1 MAFENNGWQRE
12 FHNGIKTVEELEEF
26 LPLGDGEKEQLSE
39 VIRQHPML
47 VSRYYLSL
55 INTSDPADPLRKMMV
70 PSAHELDMAGLY
82 DTSGELNNTRV
93 KGLQHKYRQT
103 ALVLATSICA
113 GYCRYC
119 FRKRL
124 VGRPSDEIVENID
137 AIVDYITGHPEI
149 NNVLISG
156 GDPLILQTAT
166 LEKILDKLAALPQLS
181 FIRIGSKVPVVLPR
195 RILEDKDLQALLK
208 RHSLPHRRLYI
219 ITQFNHPREV
229 TEQAE
234 AAVNSLISAGCI
246 ISNQTTLL
254 KGVNDNAKT
263 LAALMTKLSSIG
275 DLPYYIFQCRPVKRV
290 RNYFQLP
297 LHRGIEI
304 VENAKSMLNGQ
315 AKRFKYAMS
324 HETGKIEIIGKFGK
338 DIFFK
343 YHQAKNP
350 GLSGVFFKTPLEET
364 AGWLESEDLPLPN

>member
-1 MAFENNGWQRE
+1 MAFENNSWLRE
-12 FHNGIKTVEELEEF
+12 LHNGIKNVEELEEF
-26 LPLGDGEKEQLSE
+26 LPLGNGEKEQLSE

-70 PSAHELDMAGLY
+70 PSAHELDTAGLY

-103 ALVLATSICA
+103 ALILATSVCA

-119 FRKRL
+119 FRKRF
-124 VGRPSDEIVENID
+124 VGRPSDEIVDNID

-149 NNVLISG
+149 NNVLVSG

-181 FIRIGSKVPVVLPR
+181 FIRIGSKVPVVLPA
-195 RILEDKDLQALLK
+195 RILRDKDLQALLK
-208 RHSLPHRRLYI
+208 RHSLPRRRLYI

-229 TEQAE
+229 TGQAE

-263 LAALMTKLSSIG
+263 LAALMTKLSAIG
-275 DLPYYIFQCRPVKRV
+275 DLPYYVFQCRPVKRV

-343 YHQAKNP
+343 YHQAQNP
-350 GLSGVFFKTPLEET
+350 GLSGVFFKTPVEET
-364 AGWLESEDLPLPN
+364 AGWLESNDLPLPN